1 MKRSSKLLPFILVA
15 MLAACGKKEEA
26 PKTEAPAQ
34 QTPPVASAPAEQ
46 APAATAPAAPAP
58 EASAPATPAPAAS
71 APAASSGA
79 APAAGASSGGGDLA
93 LGEKVFNANCVSCHG
108 AGVLG
113 APKVGDKA
121 AWGPR
126 IAQGK
131 DTLYTHALNGFKMM
145 PPKGGNAALKDEE
158 VKAAID
164 YMVSKSS

>member
-15 MLAACGKKEEA
+15 LLAACSKKEEA
-26 PKTEAPAQ
+26 PKTEAPAA
-34 QTPPVASAPAEQ
+34 QTPPAASAPAES
-46 APAATAPAAPAP
+46 APAA
-58 EASAPATPAPAAS
+58 SAPAPAAS
-71 APAASSGA
+71 APAESAPAAA
-79 APAAGASSGGGDLA
+79 APAASGAPAASASAGGGDLA
-93 LGEKVFNANCVSCHG
+93 LGEKIYTANCASCHG

-113 APKVGDKA
+113 APKFGDKGM
-121 AWGPR
+121 WGPR

-164 YMVSKSS
+164 YMVSKAS

>member
-1 MKRSSKLLPFILVA
+1 MKRSSKLLPILLVA
-15 MLAACGKKEEA
+15 LLAAACSKKEE
-26 PKTEAPAQ
+26 
-34 QTPPVASAPAEQ
+34 
-46 APAATAPAAPAP
+46 
-58 EASAPATPAPAAS
+58 APAAS
-71 APAASSGA
+71 APAASTPPAASA
-79 APAAGASSGGGDLA
+79 PAEPAPAPAPAPAASAPEASAPAASAPAASGAPAASASAGGGDLA

-113 APKVGDKA
+113 APKFGDKA

-145 PPKGGNAALKDEE
+145 PPRGGNAALKDEE

-164 YMVSKSS
+164 YMVSKAS